1 MTLDVIG
8 FLALA
13 TLTLA
18 GAFGAVIQA
27 NLTRALLAVIVFFLG
42 IAGLFFTLH
51 AEMLGA
57 VQILV
62 YVGAVAV
69 MMVYAIVLTRPAD
82 GGEEKRGS
90 FSWFGA
96 LVSALVGALLVG
108 AVLRSTP
115 SRDLV
120 AAAPTEGTAEL
131 AELMLITYA
140 LPFEVASLL
149 LTGALVG
156 AVVLALDEIKK
167 RNTGGGRA

>member
-1 MTLDVIG
+1 MTLEQIG

-13 TLTLA
+13 AVTLA
-18 GAFGAVIQA
+18 GAFGAVIQR
-27 NLTRALLAVIVFFLG
+27 NLTRALLSVIVFFLG
-42 IAGLFFTLH
+42 VAGLFFSLH

-82 GGEEKRGS
+82 GGEEKRGR
-90 FSWFGA
+90 FSYFGA
-96 LVSALVGALLVG
+96 GVAGLVGALLVG
-108 AVLRSTP
+108 AVLRSSP
-115 SRDLV
+115 ERVRDI
-120 AAAPTEGTAEL
+120 APPTAGVPEL
-131 AELMLITYA
+131 AEKMLITYA

-156 AVVLALDEIKK
+156 AVVLALDEIHK
-167 RNTGGGRA
+167 RGRA